1 MVSRGKPHTRTNNN
15 TINMGYYISGSN
27 EVDYSQLQTLP
38 TPRGMTPTHYPVA
51 HDTIIDLVTN
61 KVQDIGYT
69 IDEARYGIDQHGDMF
84 GYMKLM
90 RESERNGVFNNVI
103 GIRNSHMQRFAAAL
117 AAGSNVMVCDNL
129 AFHGECEIG
138 HKHTKNIMDK
148 LPGRIDAL
156 IQQIQDNFKAQAD
169 RYDQYQECSITDN
182 DAHRIL
188 GHAIERGAISPSKSG
203 LVLKEYRSPRHDEF
217 SPRTAWSYFNAFTE
231 ILKTTP
237 RQLQER
243 SIKLHSVFDE
253 HVELQYKPT
262 KIQPEELSNL
272 LELPF

>member
-1 MVSRGKPHTRTNNN
+1 
-15 TINMGYYISGSN
+15 MGYYISGSN

-38 TPRGMTPTHYPVA
+38 TPRGMSPTHYPVA

-90 RESERNGVFNNVI
+90 RESERNGVFSNVI
-103 GIRNSHMQRFAAAL
+103 GIRNSHMQRFSAQL
-117 AAGSNVMVCDNL
+117 AAGSSVMVCDNL
-129 AFHGECEIG
+129 AFSGQCEIG
-138 HKHTKNIMDK
+138 HKHTRHILDK

-156 IQQIQDNFKAQAD
+156 IQDIQDNFNSQAE
-169 RYDQYQECSITDN
+169 RYDNYQQCGLTDS

-188 GHAIERGAISPSKSG
+188 GQSIERGAISPSKSG
-203 LVLKEYRSPRHDEF
+203 QVLKEYRAPRHDEF
-217 SPRTAWSYFNAFTE
+217 SPRTAWSLFNAYTE

-253 HVELQYKPT
+253 HVELQYEPAT
-262 KIQPEELSNL
+262 LSDTELTEAL
-272 LELPF
+272 DLPF